1 MVRSLLPAALL
12 CVSACSQGQDMN
24 TTTDTPTEE
33 SAPLRKLNPA
43 PKRGYVITMT
53 LKDAPGPF
61 ASIEGIAQ
69 YTVENSAE
77 CGKKVPIA
85 GAFPRISTSEP
96 FKLIRVSEGE
106 FRGTVYADLV
116 LDEDYFGR
124 GVCRWEFSSVSVYLS
139 ATTDKA
145 DASFIPGISSE
156 AVISSGSEARYY
168 WKKRYPSVGDYDGFP
183 LFGESSLDGVP
194 EDKRGEFFIISLAS
208 AEASP

>member
-1 MVRSLLPAALL
+1 
-12 CVSACSQGQDMN
+12 MN
-24 TTTDTPTEE
+24 TTTDTSIEE
-33 SAPLRKLNPA
+33 GEPLRKLNPA

-61 ASIEGIAQ
+61 AFIEGVAQ

-106 FRGTVYADLV
+106 LRGTVYADLV

-145 DASFIPGISSE
+145 DASFIPSINSE

-168 WKKRYPSVGDYDGFP
+168 WKERYPSVADYDGFP
-183 LFGESSLDGVP
+183 VFGESSLDGVP
-194 EDKRGEFFIISLAS
+194 EDKRGEFFIISLAA
-208 AEASP
+208 AEAAP